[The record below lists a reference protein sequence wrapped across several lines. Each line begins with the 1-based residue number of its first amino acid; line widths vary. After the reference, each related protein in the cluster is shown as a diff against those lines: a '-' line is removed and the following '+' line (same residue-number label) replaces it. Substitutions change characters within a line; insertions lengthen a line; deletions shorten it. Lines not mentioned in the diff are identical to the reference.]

1 MLKSL
6 RIAALLL
13 ALIFARQSASAQAR
27 YIFFFIGDGMGMGH
41 VNTAETYWRDV
52 ACSPDPLLMLTFP
65 VASQVRTFSAN
76 SPITDSAAAA
86 TALSTGFK
94 TNNYTVGM
102 APDSTNL
109 YSITRDFLNMG
120 YRIGVASTVAG
131 DDATPAAFYGHALDR
146 GMKYTL
152 APQAATSGFTFLAG
166 PVWKG
171 MTDENG
177 DTSSW
182 RSLMKK
188 NGYTIFDGFSAYED
202 ARYKKGEKILLLSDL
217 PQGRQVGYTLDSIPG
232 AMTIRQITQAGLKSL
247 TQGEL
252 KPFFLM
258 VEAGNIDWAAHA
270 NDGATMLKEIINF
283 QEAIDIAYNFYL
295 LHPDET
301 LIVVTADHDTGGCAL
316 GRSDNPKNPQLQLAD
331 YQKISKDRFSDW
343 CKSVIKENPDISWE
357 EMKDFLAANLG
368 FFGAVKITEAEEAD
382 IHKAFEDSFLSRT
395 AKDEKTLYN
404 DFNRFAVVVY
414 DIMNRRLGIG
424 WTSPSHTA
432 NFVPLYAIGAGSSL
446 FTGNLNNTEVPR
458 LILKAA
464 SSK

>member
-1 MLKSL
+1 M
-6 RIAALLL
+6 ALTFAIIL
-13 ALIFARQSASAQAR
+13 AIQSASAQAR
-27 YIFFFIGDGMGMGH
+27 YIFYFIGDGMGMGH

-52 ACSPDPLLMLTFP
+52 AGSPDPLLMLTFP

-76 SPITDSAAAA
+76 SPITDSAAAG

-102 APDSTNL
+102 AADSTNL
-109 YSITRDFLNMG
+109 YSITRDLLNMG
-120 YRIGVASTVAG
+120 YRIGVGSTVAG

-152 APQAATSGFTFLAG
+152 APQAATSGFDFLAA

-171 MTDENG
+171 MTDEKG
-177 DTSSW
+177 DTGAW
-182 RSLMKK
+182 RSLMSD
-188 NGYTIFDGFSAYED
+188 NGYIIYDGYKAYAASRCKSGD
-202 ARYKKGEKILLLSDL
+202 KILLLSDL
-217 PQGRQVGYTLDSIPG
+217 PQGQQVGYTLDSIPG
-232 AMTIRQITQAGLKSL
+232 AMTIREITQVGLNTLS
-247 TQGEL
+247 QGED

-270 NDGATMLKEIINF
+270 NDGATMLKEVINF
-283 QEAIDIAYNFYL
+283 QEAIDVAYRFYL
-295 LHPDET
+295 QHPEET

-316 GRSDNPKNPQLQLAD
+316 GRSDNPKSPRLELAD
-331 YQKISKDRFSDW
+331 FQKISKDRFSDW
-343 CKSVIKENPDISWE
+343 CKSVIKDNPDISWG
-357 EMKDFLAANLG
+357 EMKEFLAANLG
-368 FFGAVKITEAEEAD
+368 FFGAVNLTDTEEGE
-382 IHKAFEDSFLSRT
+382 IRKAFEDSFLSRT

-414 DIMNRRLGIG
+414 DIMNRHLGIG
-424 WTSPSHTA
+424 WTTSSHTG

-464 SSK
+464 ESK